1 VICVD
6 SSVGAKWVL
15 PEEHSEQALDL
26 YQQASQAGQ
35 EVVAPP
41 LLPIEVCNI
50 LRQRVRR
57 GLLTSEDARRAL
69 DRFLDFPIR
78 LAAPSRPHSSALALA
93 DQYDLPAA
101 YDAYYLSLAGDLGA
115 RLWTADRRLLRAIEG
130 RLPFVSWIGDYQPA
144 TGAESET

>member
-1 VICVD
+1 MICVD
-6 SSVGAKWVL
+6 SSVAAKWVL

-26 YQQASQAGQ
+26 YQQVTQTGQ

-50 LRQRVRR
+50 LRQRIRR
-57 GLLTSEDARRAL
+57 GLLTSEDATRTL
-69 DRFLDFPIR
+69 DLFLEFPVR
-78 LAAPSRPHSSALALA
+78 LAAPARPHSRALALA
-93 DQYDLPAA
+93 DQYDLPAV
-101 YDAYYLSLAGDLGA
+101 YDAYYLSLAKELGV

-130 RLPFVSWIGDYQPA
+130 KLSFVSWIGDYRLG

>member
-1 VICVD
+1 MICVD
-6 SSVGAKWVL
+6 SSVAAKWVL
-15 PEEHSEQALDL
+15 PEDHSKQALDL
-26 YQQASQAGQ
+26 YQQVTQAGQ
-35 EVVAPP
+35 EVVAPS

-69 DRFLDFPIR
+69 DRFLDFPVR
-78 LAAPSRPHSSALALA
+78 LAAPSRPHSRALALA
-93 DQYDLPAA
+93 DQYGLPAV
-101 YDAYYLSLAGDLGA
+101 YDAYYRSLAQEMGA

-130 RLPFVSWIGDYQPA
+130 KVSFVSWIGGYHPG

>member
-1 VICVD
+1 MICVD
-6 SSVGAKWVL
+6 SSVAAKWML

-26 YQQASQAGQ
+26 YQQVTQAGQ

-57 GLLTSEDARRAL
+57 GLLTSEDATRAL
-69 DRFLDFPIR
+69 DRFLDFPVR
-78 LAAPSRPHSSALALA
+78 LAAPSRPHSRALALA
-93 DQYDLPAA
+93 DRYDLPAV
-101 YDAYYLSLAGDLGA
+101 YDAYYLSLAQKLRV

-130 RLPFVSWIGDYQPA
+130 RLPFVSWIGDYRSG
-144 TGAESET
+144 T